1 VLYSIGCEVRK
12 PYVLFYLRVSHSFTQ
27 NGRAES
33 HGLIDEVMLLHIFSH
48 SSFELFV
55 LGMLG
60 MRIDVA
66 ISDS

>member
-1 VLYSIGCEVRK
+1 M
-12 PYVLFYLRVSHSFTQ
+12 FHLRVSHSFIPR
-27 NGRAES
+27 GCAKS
-33 HGLIDEVMLLHIFSH
+33 HDFLDEVMLLQIFAHPFS
-48 SSFELFV
+48 ELFV